1 MTPTK
6 TMKKIQEANM
16 TANTSRSLV
25 FKWHKR
31 FKDGRKSI
39 LDDKGRGRRPII
51 GPALVTSV
59 EQFVNQDRRVTIR
72 EIAAEMGMSY
82 GSAWTVLRD
91 HLEMTRVCARWVPR
105 LLKDNE
111 KERRIKDSKTFLRRY
126 RLEGDSFLDR
136 IITTDETWLWLFDP
150 ETKQQ
155 SSVWKRSS
163 APPPS
168 KARVNKCGAKF
179 TCMMFA
185 DRRGMILTHIVPN
198 KVTINSDYYT
208 KVSVGFIK

>member
-1 MTPTK
+1 
-6 TMKKIQEANM
+6 M

-39 LDDKGRGRRPII
+39 LDDKGRGRRLII

-72 EIAAEMGMSY
+72 KIAAEMGMSY

-91 HLEMTRVCARWVPR
+91 HLEMTRVCTRWVPR

-111 KERRIKDSKTFLRRY
+111 KESRVKD
-126 RLEGDSFLDR
+126 
-136 IITTDETWLWLFDP
+136 
-150 ETKQQ
+150 
-155 SSVWKRSS
+155 
-163 APPPS
+163 
-168 KARVNKCGAKF
+168 
-179 TCMMFA
+179 
-185 DRRGMILTHIVPN
+185 
-198 KVTINSDYYT
+198 
-208 KVSVGFIK
+208 

>member
-1 MTPTK
+1 M
-6 TMKKIQEANM
+6 
-16 TANTSRSLV
+16 
-25 FKWHKR
+25 
-31 FKDGRKSI
+31 
-39 LDDKGRGRRPII
+39 
-51 GPALVTSV
+51 TSV
-59 EQFVNQDRRVTIR
+59 EQFVNQDRRITIR

-111 KERRIKDSKTFLRRY
+111 KERRVKDSKTFLRRY

-155 SSVWKRSS
+155 SSVWKRSPS
-163 APPPS
+163 LPPS
-168 KARVNKCGAKF
+168 KARVNKCGGKF
-179 TCMMFA
+179 MCMMFA